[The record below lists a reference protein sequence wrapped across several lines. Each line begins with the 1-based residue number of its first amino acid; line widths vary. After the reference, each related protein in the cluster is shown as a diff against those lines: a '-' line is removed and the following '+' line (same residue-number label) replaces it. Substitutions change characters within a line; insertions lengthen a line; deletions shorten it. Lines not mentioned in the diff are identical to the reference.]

1 MDLLD
6 QFDRGTEWTASKLP
20 AAKDQLD
27 QRTPCEQWT
36 VRDLLNHM
44 IETQRY
50 FTTTARGEEAA
61 MPNPSPPSLIGD
73 DPAATYEETRQETL
87 SAYRQPGV
95 LEKSGMGLGIAFV
108 DQMVHGWD
116 LATATGQDAEM
127 PDDLATS
134 AFAMIDGQL
143 TAERR
148 GDAFKPPVDLG
159 DGASAQEKLLAYTGR
174 RT

>member
-1 MDLLD
+1 
-6 QFDRGTEWTASKLP
+6 
-20 AAKDQLD
+20 
-27 QRTPCEQWT
+27 
-36 VRDLLNHM
+36 
-44 IETQRY
+44 
-50 FTTTARGEEAA
+50 
-61 MPNPSPPSLIGD
+61 
-73 DPAATYEETRQETL
+73 L

-159 DGASAQEKLLAYTGR
+159 DGASAQGEASPLHRPPDVAR
-174 RT
+174 